1 MNYHSNPQ
9 KAGPSKPTLPITY
22 DANMNPRNVFLLDG
36 EHLQH
41 TIQNLSPAYVD
52 SRPIKL
58 TTTSLGKTP
67 ASVQERLAAV
77 LEDNRRRKEAKES
90 KEAEYAY
97 QFHQSSASHTNLP
110 GHWIPNQDNL
120 AQPFAQH
127 QETESN
133 YFNIDQ
139 NLQPEGNHLENS
151 HRSLVMGR
159 SVNDYSHFLSNVNF
173 VQRGGDDMAG
183 QHVLTEKTYKNI
195 AYNQSVQLEDPN
207 VSPIFG
213 QATGRRSVSHRD
225 TDLDTHGPQTL
236 TGKVEIPTTPPT
248 NLISPS
254 VPNYSQAQYPSF
266 ERKRRPRNGGHIWRN
281 YNHFSGSR
289 QQRACH
295 QSFYQQSARPQYVEN
310 GRRTNVYDPVALN
323 DEEAWAKRRYETGQ
337 ISPLP
342 NYFTHSTTFSESHSG
357 SVTPTRTPLQG
368 TNHDIQT
375 TTFPPATHY
384 PSDATHQFDN
394 RTQIYDP
401 HTITSMNSE
410 LDLPPFV
417 DPYASQFSVAPSR
430 KLQRRNNSF
439 VPSEED
445 SQTSSGNYKGNP
457 RAGIRG
463 LSDHLNC
470 ALWLTNLAADIQAHE
485 VFDEIHTGAVTAFEI
500 TRPQGEYVMSAA
512 KLVFKYPE
520 AAARFKDQCE
530 SEEGI
535 VLRGRRVNAR
545 YNTFGYCQ
553 YKSEDKTRMISIE
566 GPSRYV
572 VYDHFK
578 VFFETFCDHE
588 LSGWEYVEAAVK
600 GNRKMLIGFARINGQ
615 ATQCLEALQMH
626 PVYGEHL
633 IVQYAPDPCAKDFP

>member
-9 KAGPSKPTLPITY
+9 KAGPSRPTLPVTY

-36 EHLQH
+36 EHLQR
-41 TIQNLSPAYVD
+41 TIENLSPTSVD

-58 TTTSLGKTP
+58 TTAPLGKTP

-77 LEDNRRRKEAKES
+77 LEDNRRRKEAKEA

-97 QFHQSSASHTNLP
+97 QFHQSSASHTNIP
-110 GHWIPNQDNL
+110 GYWVPNQDNL

-127 QETESN
+127 QDTESK
-133 YFNIDQ
+133 YFEHDR
-139 NLQPEGNHLENS
+139 NLQSEGIQLEKY
-151 HRSLVMGR
+151 HRNPMMR
-159 SVNDYSHFLSNVNF
+159 PSVNDYSHFLSNNNF
-173 VQRGGDDMAG
+173 AQRGGDDMAR
-183 QHVLTEKTYKNI
+183 QHVLTGKTYKSI

-213 QATGRRSVSHRD
+213 QAAGRRSVSHRD
-225 TDLDTHGPQTL
+225 MDLDTHEPQTL
-236 TGKVEIPTTPPT
+236 TGKVDNPTTPPT

-254 VPNYSQAQYPSF
+254 VPNSSQAQYPSF

-281 YNHFSGSR
+281 YNHFSGPR
-289 QQRACH
+289 QQRAYH
-295 QSFYQQSARPQYVEN
+295 QSFRQQSTRPRNVEN
-310 GRRTNVYDPVALN
+310 GRHTSVYDPVALY
-323 DEEAWAKRRYETGQ
+323 DEEAWAQRRHETGQ

-342 NYFTHSTTFSESHSG
+342 NYFTHSRTFSASHSG
-357 SVTPTRTPLQG
+357 SVTPTHTPLQG
-368 TNHDIQT
+368 TNHDIQAP
-375 TTFPPATHY
+375 TFPPAPHY

-394 RTQIYDP
+394 RNQTYDP
-401 HTITSMNSE
+401 HTITSMNAE
-410 LDLPPFV
+410 LDLPHLI
-417 DPYASQFSVAPSR
+417 DPYASQFSVVPSR

-439 VPSEED
+439 APSEEE

-500 TRPQGEYVMSAA
+500 TRPQGEYIMSAA

-520 AAARFKDQCE
+520 AAARFKDQCD

-535 VLRGRRVNAR
+535 VIRGRRVNAR
-545 YNTFGYCQ
+545 YNTFGYFQ

-572 VYDHFK
+572 
-578 VFFETFCDHE
+578 
-588 LSGWEYVEAAVK
+588 EYVKSAVK
-600 GNRKMLIGFARINGQ
+600 GNRKMIIGFARINGQ

-626 PVYGEHL
+626 PVYAEHL
-633 IVQYAPDPCAKDFP
+633 TVEYVPDPCAKDFP

>member
-9 KAGPSKPTLPITY
+9 KAGPSRPMLPITY
-22 DANMNPRNVFLLDG
+22 DANMNPRNVFLLGG
-36 EHLQH
+36 EHLQR
-41 TIQNLSPAYVD
+41 IILSLFPASVD

-58 TTTSLGKTP
+58 TTTPSGTTP

-77 LEDNRRRKEAKES
+77 LEDSRRRKEA

-97 QFHQSSASHTNLP
+97 QFHQSNASHTTLT
-110 GHWIPNQDNL
+110 GYWVPNQDSL
-120 AQPFAQH
+120 TQPFAQH
-127 QETESN
+127 QDTESN

-139 NLQPEGNHLENS
+139 NLQFEGSQLKNS
-151 HRSLVMGR
+151 HRNFMIEPSMNMHTQLMT
-159 SVNDYSHFLSNVNF
+159 NDEF
-173 VQRGGDDMAG
+173 VQRGGDSMARPQAFSG
-183 QHVLTEKTYKNI
+183 NSSRYI
-195 AYNQSVQLEDPN
+195 AYDQSVQLEDPN

-213 QATGRRSVSHRD
+213 QAEIHRALSRQY
-225 TDLDTHGPQTL
+225 TDLNTHGLQNL
-236 TGKVEIPTTPPT
+236 SGQVGDSTTPPT

-254 VPNYSQAQYPSF
+254 VPNSSHAQHLSF
-266 ERKRRPRNGGHIWRN
+266 EKKRRPRNRGNIQRN
-281 YNHFSGSR
+281 YNQFAGPQ
-289 QQRACH
+289 QQRTYH
-295 QSFYQQSARPQYVEN
+295 QSFYRQSTRPQYIEN
-310 GRRTNVYDPVALN
+310 GRHTNVYDPVALY
-323 DEEAWAKRRYETGQ
+323 DEESWAQRRHETGQ

-342 NYFTHSTTFSESHSG
+342 NYFTHSKAFSASYSA
-357 SVTPTRTPLQG
+357 P
-368 TNHDIQT
+368 
-375 TTFPPATHY
+375 HY
-384 PSDATHQFDN
+384 PSDAAHQFDN
-394 RTQIYDP
+394 QTQTYNP
-401 HTITSMNSE
+401 HTITSMNAE
-410 LDLPPFV
+410 LDLPPPI
-417 DPYASQFSVAPSR
+417 DPYASQFSLAPSR

-470 ALWLTNLAADIQAHE
+470 ALWLTNLAADVQAHE

-500 TRPQGEYVMSAA
+500 TRPQGEYIMSAA

-535 VLRGRRVNAR
+535 VIRGRRVNAR
-545 YNTFGYCQ
+545 YNTFGYCE
-553 YKSEDKTRMISIE
+553 YKSKGKTRMISIE
-566 GPSRYV
+566 GPSRFV

-588 LSGWEYVEAAVK
+588 LSGWEYVEAAVR
-600 GNRKMLIGFARINGQ
+600 GNRKMIIGFAKINGQ

-633 IVQYAPDPCAKDFP
+633 VVEYAPDPCGKDFP

>member
-9 KAGPSKPTLPITY
+9 KVGPSKPTLPITY
-22 DANMNPRNVFLLDG
+22 DANMNPRNVILLDG
-36 EHLQH
+36 EHFQR
-41 TIQNLSPAYVD
+41 IIENLCPTSVD

-58 TTTSLGKTP
+58 TTTPLGTTP

-77 LEDNRRRKEAKES
+77 LEYNRRRKEAKEP
-90 KEAEYAY
+90 KEVEYAY

-110 GHWIPNQDNL
+110 GNWVPNQDNL
-120 AQPFAQH
+120 AQSFAQH
-127 QETESN
+127 QDTESK
-133 YFNIDQ
+133 YFDNDRNLQSEGIQLEKPHQ
-139 NLQPEGNHLENS
+139 NLMMRP
-151 HRSLVMGR
+151 
-159 SVNDYSHFLSNVNF
+159 SVNDYAHSLSNDGF
-173 VQRGGDDMAG
+173 VQRDGNDVAR
-183 QHVLTEKTYKNI
+183 QHVLTGKISKNMI
-195 AYNQSVQLEDPN
+195 VPSAPN
-207 VSPIFG
+207 SFQV
-213 QATGRRSVSHRD
+213 
-225 TDLDTHGPQTL
+225 
-236 TGKVEIPTTPPT
+236 
-248 NLISPS
+248 
-254 VPNYSQAQYPSF
+254 QYPSF
-266 ERKRRPRNGGHIWRN
+266 ERKRRPRNGGHIWRD
-281 YNHFSGSR
+281 YNHFSGPR
-289 QQRACH
+289 QQRGYH

-310 GRRTNVYDPVALN
+310 GRRTNVHDPVALY
-323 DEEAWAKRRYETGQ
+323 DEEAWAQRRYETGQ

-342 NYFTHSTTFSESHSG
+342 NYFTHTKTFSESHSG
-357 SVTPTRTPLQG
+357 SVTPTHTTLQN
-368 TNHDIQT
+368 TNHDNQT
-375 TTFPPATHY
+375 PTFPPEPHY
-384 PSDATHQFDN
+384 PSDGTHQFDN

-401 HTITSMNSE
+401 HTITSMNAE

-417 DPYASQFSVAPSR
+417 DPCASQFSVAPSR

-500 TRPQGEYVMSAA
+500 TRPQGEHVMSAA

-535 VLRGRRVNAR
+535 IIRGRRVNAR

-600 GNRKMLIGFARINGQ
+600 GNRKMIIGFARINGQ